1 METVKKD
8 SAWLELYREAIL
20 ENDPEVL
27 MDRLLLARKAIQER
41 TRDLW
46 YRKSPE
52 ASERQRLTAAAH
64 YLEILRSLAE
74 KKRGIA

>member
-1 METVKKD
+1 MVTVKKD

-27 MDRLLLARKAIQER
+27 MNRLLLARKAIQER

-46 YRKSPE
+46 YHNSLEVR
-52 ASERQRLTAAAH
+52 ERQRLTAAAH

-74 KKRGIA
+74 KKRRIA